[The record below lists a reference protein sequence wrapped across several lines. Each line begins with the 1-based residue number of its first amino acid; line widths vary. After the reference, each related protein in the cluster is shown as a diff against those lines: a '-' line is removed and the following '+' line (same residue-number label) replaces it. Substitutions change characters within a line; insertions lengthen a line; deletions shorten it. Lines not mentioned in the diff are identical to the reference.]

1 MEKIYEAD
9 AIKTSGTTEQNTQEQ
24 KNLTNLTPEKLAEI
38 SKKTQERLDEIKK
51 QFETEVNGIV
61 ARLSKNPEYSSDKL
75 SKFSIVMKNQFN
87 SYVYDQWYN
96 FYQKAGDQEKLVELT
111 KSKKEAEAAFKKS
124 LDELNTAIGEK
135 QQQIQVTKGK
145 KYTYFSK
152 ADNKDI
158 EVDVI
163 GKALG
168 QDEKGQQDTAKP
180 EHNTMW
186 KIKTA
191 AGGTFWIPPTAFK
204 TEVAAKP
211 ATPVVGQKYNY
222 VIAKGEK
229 KGQTVEA
236 TVNAI
241 TGENAA
247 QITWDGMKY
256 PNAKVAVGFDKL
268 TPIAAKPTT
277 PTPAPKPTA

>member
-9 AIKTSGTTEQNTQEQ
+9 AIKSSGTTEQNTQEQ

-75 SKFSIVMKNQFN
+75 AKFSTVMKNQFN

-124 LDELNTAIGEK
+124 LDELNTAISEK
-135 QQQIQVTKGK
+135 QQQIQVVKGK

-152 ADNKDI
+152 TDNKEI
-158 EVDVI
+158 EVTVI

-168 QDEKGQQDTAKP
+168 QDEKGAQDTEKP

-186 KIKTA
+186 KVKTA
-191 AGGTFWIPPTAFK
+191 KGGLFWIPPTAFK
-204 TEVAAKP
+204 AEVAAKP

-222 VIAKGEK
+222 VIKTGNK
-229 KGQTVEA
+229 KGTTVEA
-236 TVNAI
+236 TVKAI
-241 TGENAA
+241 TAENAA
-247 QITWDGMKY
+247 QITYDGLTN
-256 PNAKVAVGFDKL
+256 PVAVGFEQL
-268 TPIAAKPTT
+268 TPVA
-277 PTPAPKPTA
+277 TPAPAAAKTTA